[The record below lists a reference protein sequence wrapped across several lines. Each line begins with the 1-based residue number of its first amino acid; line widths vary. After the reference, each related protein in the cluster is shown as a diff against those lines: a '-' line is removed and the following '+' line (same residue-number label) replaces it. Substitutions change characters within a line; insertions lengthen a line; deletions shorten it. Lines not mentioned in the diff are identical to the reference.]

1 MDIKS
6 LGLLCSNPGVSDA
19 VDLRHSSHNPRCA
32 SWKSHSENHNTELP
46 MLDGM
51 KDSYLNLFMV
61 KQKHIQT
68 SGVPTAGNPVQTL
81 KWLLPTLKA

>member
-1 MDIKS
+1 
-6 LGLLCSNPGVSDA
+6 
-19 VDLRHSSHNPRCA
+19 
-32 SWKSHSENHNTELP
+32 